1 MWSASIWL
9 DKLYDFTL
17 YIFWP
22 NLFLGIEKKYI
33 GDHMYSKLLVL
44 AAGMTLVSCAA
55 DDKSS
60 EPQGPMFSE
69 EEIREYQEKAPGCAL
84 SSDEG

>member
-1 MWSASIWL
+1 
-9 DKLYDFTL
+9 
-17 YIFWP
+17 
-22 NLFLGIEKKYI
+22 
-33 GDHMYSKLLVL
+33 MYSKLLVL

-69 EEIREYQEKAPGCAL
+69 EEIRGIKKKPLRMCL
-84 SSDEG
+84 I